1 MNHEKRNWSRTY
13 LVLNK
18 NLEDFLLQDK
28 MIIEGYFTL
37 KIKPIQIKEE
47 FFEEIS
53 NTYLKKMTNGI
64 TKPKDNLFPCV
75 LIGQLRK
82 YISKEYKSSLT
93 GKEMLQ
99 LVFYLVKMIDA
110 IAPMNC
116 VILDTRKNEKV
127 NQFYIDNGFKKF
139 DSTEEFDAFIRVVS
153 PDD

>member
-13 LVLNK
+13 LILNK

-37 KIKPIQIKEE
+37 KIKPVQIKEE
-47 FFEEIS
+47 FFEKIS